1 MISICPRRPCAED
14 HSARA
19 NTADASST
27 RWSPLWRNPDF
38 LKLWS
43 GSTISEF
50 GSLVTAVALPFAAIL
65 ALGASPFQ
73 MALLRTSEIIPALI
87 MALIAGVWVDRLRRR
102 PILIATDL
110 GRAILLGTIPAAAFA
125 HLLTMP
131 QLYGVTLLAAILG
144 IFFEVAYRSYLP
156 SIVGKDELAEAN
168 SKLSASASVAEVG
181 AFSLAGW
188 MVQVLSAPI
197 AILIDAI
204 SFLFSAAFVWTIGA
218 AAEPFPHSEAAR
230 ERLGRELTEGA
241 RFVVNDPILRALV
254 PAIAISTFGNSMF
267 GTEYSLYAL
276 RALGFKPGL
285 LGVIFAIG
293 GIGSLAGALMVARI
307 SNRFGAGPTMIAGLA
322 LWGVGELCVPIA
334 RSATTLGAALMI
346 AQQLSDGAAMLYYV
360 NLTTLRQTTPPGSM
374 LGRVNATMRFLVLAC
389 QLAGT
394 LASGILA
401 EIIGLRATLAIGASA
416 NLVAAGRLAISPIRD
431 LADVNVSSS
440 YAAPAS

>member
-1 MISICPRRPCAED
+1 MS
-14 HSARA
+14 
-19 NTADASST
+19 TADASST

-43 GSTISEF
+43 GSTISQF

-87 MALIAGVWVDRLRRR
+87 MALIAGVWVDRLKRR
-102 PILIATDL
+102 PILIVTDL
-110 GRAILLGTIPAAAFA
+110 GRAILLATIPAAAFA
-125 HLLTMP
+125 HLLTMA
-131 QLYGVTLLAAILG
+131 QLYAVTLLAAVLG
-144 IFFEVAYRSYLP
+144 IFFDVAYRSYLP
-156 SIVGKDELAEAN
+156 SIVAKEELAEAN
-168 SKLSASASVAEVG
+168 SKLGASASVAEVG

-204 SFLFSAAFVWTIGA
+204 SFLFSAAFVWTIS
-218 AAEPFPHSEAAR
+218 AAEPSPHSEAAR
-230 ERLGRELTEGA
+230 ESLGRELTEGA
-241 RFVVNDPILRALV
+241 LFVLNDPILRALV
-254 PAIAISTFGNSMF
+254 PAIAIGTFGNSMF

-276 RALGFKPGL
+276 RALGFKPAL

-293 GIGSLAGALMVARI
+293 GIGSLVGALIVGRI

-322 LWGVGELCVPIA
+322 LWGLGELCVPIA
-334 RSATTLGAALMI
+334 RRANTVGAALMI
-346 AQQLSDGAAMLYYV
+346 AQQLSDGAAMLYYI
-360 NLTTLRQTTPPGSM
+360 NLTTLRQTIPPGSM

-401 EIIGLRATLAIGASA
+401 EIIGLRATLALGASA
-416 NLVAAGRLAISPIRD
+416 NLLAAGWLAASPIRN
-431 LADVNVSSS
+431 LADVNLSSS
-440 YAAPAS
+440 YAAHAP